1 MTMKKPED
9 QKISNVPP
17 FGLRMLPDL
26 RARIEQAAADSGRS
40 MNAEIIAR
48 LEQSFDPI
56 IVNVRETG
64 DMYGELE
71 KIVER
76 VIRKVRSEEES
87 HS

>member
-1 MTMKKPED
+1 MKKPED

-26 RARIEQAAADSGRS
+26 RAKVEQAAADNGRS
-40 MNAEIIAR
+40 LNAEILAR

-56 IVNVRETG
+56 IVNVRDTG

-76 VIRKVRSEEES
+76 VIRKVRSEDDAAE
-87 HS
+87 